1 MAIRK
6 RQLVLAAL
14 VVALGAA
21 VYLNWQ
27 FGGNSQIVDAGTSVS
42 DKELGAA
49 QLVNGSVDSSP
60 SSAVSE
66 AVSSAVSRKRCIRG
80 FFRSGQ
86 YRSEYRCKYI
96 FCTGQIGTSEIQ
108 RRFSGTGAKVLDDTT
123 ADENTKT
130 EAANQA
136 AEISQNIVTETNIEN
151 LVKSK
156 GFVDCVAFIQ
166 NGACNVVVQ
175 KTVNLRQPMQLPLKI
190 LWLHR
195 RKYLLTKLPL
205 FQNKRFVHLNLGLFF

>member
-66 AVSSAVSRKRCIRG
+66 AVSSAVSG
-80 FFRSGQ
+80 GTA
-86 YRSEYRCKYI
+86 SE
-96 FCTGQIGTSEIQ
+96 GSSEAANTANTDVNTYFAQ
-108 RRFSGTGAKVLDDTT
+108 ARLERQKSRDASQELVQKVLDDTT
-123 ADENTKT
+123 ADESTKT

-175 KTVNLRQPMQLPLKI
+175 KDGEFASADAIAIKDIVVAQAKI
-190 LWLHR
+190 SAD
-195 RKYLLTKLPL
+195 KITIVSK
-205 FQNKRFVHLNLGLFF
+205 

>member
-66 AVSSAVSRKRCIRG
+66 AVSSAVSG
-80 FFRSGQ
+80 NVA
-86 YRSEYRCKYI
+86 SEAS
-96 FCTGQIGTSEIQ
+96 SEAAN
-108 RRFSGTGAKVLDDTT
+108 TGANTDVNTYFAQARLERQKSRDASQELVQKVLDDTT

-136 AEISQNIVTETNIEN
+136 LEISQNIVTETNIEN

-175 KTVNLRQPMQLPLKI
+175 KDGEFASADAIAIKDIVVAQAKI
-190 LWLHR
+190 SAD
-195 RKYLLTKLPL
+195 KITIVSK
-205 FQNKRFVHLNLGLFF
+205 

>member
-1 MAIRK
+1 MYMAIRK

-66 AVSSAVSRKRCIRG
+66 AVSSAVSG
-80 FFRSGQ
+80 EAS
-86 YRSEYRCKYI
+86 SEAAN
-96 FCTGQIGTSEIQ
+96 
-108 RRFSGTGAKVLDDTT
+108 TGANTDINAYFAQARLERQKSRDASQELVQKVLDDTT
-123 ADENTKT
+123 ADESTKT

-175 KTVNLRQPMQLPLKI
+175 KDGEFASADAIAIKDIVVAQAKI
-190 LWLHR
+190 SAD
-195 RKYLLTKLPL
+195 KITIVSK
-205 FQNKRFVHLNLGLFF
+205 

>member
-27 FGGNSQIVDAGTSVS
+27 FEGNSQIVDAGTSVS

-66 AVSSAVSRKRCIRG
+66 AVSSAVSG
-80 FFRSGQ
+80 GTA
-86 YRSEYRCKYI
+86 SEAS
-96 FCTGQIGTSEIQ
+96 SEAANTANTDVNTYFAQ
-108 RRFSGTGAKVLDDTT
+108 ARLERQKSRDASQELVQKVLDDTT
-123 ADENTKT
+123 ADESTKT

-175 KTVNLRQPMQLPLKI
+175 KDGEFASADAIAIKDIVVAQAKI
-190 LWLHR
+190 SAA
-195 RKYLLTKLPL
+195 KITIVSK
-205 FQNKRFVHLNLGLFF
+205 

>member
-49 QLVNGSVDSSP
+49 QLVNGSVDSTP

-66 AVSSAVSRKRCIRG
+66 AVSSAVSGGAASEASSEAAK
-80 FFRSGQ
+80 
-86 YRSEYRCKYI
+86 YRSEYRYKYI
-96 FCTGQIGTSEIQ
+96 FCTGQIGASEIQ
-108 RRFSGTGAKVLDDTT
+108 RRFSGVGAKST
-123 ADENTKT
+123 
-130 EAANQA
+130 
-136 AEISQNIVTETNIEN
+136 
-151 LVKSK
+151 
-156 GFVDCVAFIQ
+156 
-166 NGACNVVVQ
+166 
-175 KTVNLRQPMQLPLKI
+175 
-190 LWLHR
+190 
-195 RKYLLTKLPL
+195 
-205 FQNKRFVHLNLGLFF
+205 

>member
-66 AVSSAVSRKRCIRG
+66 AVSSAVSG
-80 FFRSGQ
+80 NVA
-86 YRSEYRCKYI
+86 SEAS
-96 FCTGQIGTSEIQ
+96 SEAAN
-108 RRFSGTGAKVLDDTT
+108 TGANTDVNTYFAQASQKSRDASQELVQKVLDDTT

-175 KTVNLRQPMQLPLKI
+175 KDGEFASADAIAIKDIVVAQAKI
-190 LWLHR
+190 SAD
-195 RKYLLTKLPL
+195 KITIVSK
-205 FQNKRFVHLNLGLFF
+205 

>member
-14 VVALGAA
+14 VVGAA

-66 AVSSAVSRKRCIRG
+66 AVSSAVSG
-80 FFRSGQ
+80 GTA
-86 YRSEYRCKYI
+86 SEAS
-96 FCTGQIGTSEIQ
+96 SEAANTANTDVNTYFAQ
-108 RRFSGTGAKVLDDTT
+108 ARLERQKSRDASQELVQKVLDDTT
-123 ADENTKT
+123 ADESTKT

-175 KTVNLRQPMQLPLKI
+175 KDGEFASADAIAIKDIVVAQAKI
-190 LWLHR
+190 SAD
-195 RKYLLTKLPL
+195 KITIVSK
-205 FQNKRFVHLNLGLFF
+205 

>member
-1 MAIRK
+1 MYMAIRK

-27 FGGNSQIVDAGTSVS
+27 FGGSSQIVDAGTSVS

-49 QLVNGSVDSSP
+49 QLVNGTVDPAP
-60 SSAVSE
+60 SSAASDTAAN
-66 AVSSAVSRKRCIRG
+66 AVSGETA
-80 FFRSGQ
+80 
-86 YRSEYRCKYI
+86 
-96 FCTGQIGTSEIQ
+96 TDTSSQAGVIDMNANADAYFAQARLERQ
-108 RRFSGTGAKVLDDTT
+108 KTRDASQELVQKVLDDTT
-123 ADENTKT
+123 ADEGTKT

-136 AEISQNIVTETNIEN
+136 AEISQNMVKETNIEN

-166 NGACNVVVQ
+166 NGACNIVVQ
-175 KTVNLRQPMQLPLKI
+175 KDGEFASADAIAIKDIVMAQASIAADKI
-190 LWLHR
+190 TIVS
-195 RKYLLTKLPL
+195 K
-205 FQNKRFVHLNLGLFF
+205 

>member
-14 VVALGAA
+14 VVSLGAA

-49 QLVNGSVDSSP
+49 QLVNGSVDSAP

-66 AVSSAVSRKRCIRG
+66 AVSSAVSG
-80 FFRSGQ
+80 EAS
-86 YRSEYRCKYI
+86 SEAAN
-96 FCTGQIGTSEIQ
+96 
-108 RRFSGTGAKVLDDTT
+108 TGANTDINTYFAQARLERQKSRDASQELVQKVLDDTT
-123 ADENTKT
+123 ADESTKT

-175 KTVNLRQPMQLPLKI
+175 KDGEFASADAIAIKDIVVAQAKI
-190 LWLHR
+190 SAD
-195 RKYLLTKLPL
+195 KITIVSK
-205 FQNKRFVHLNLGLFF
+205 

>member
-66 AVSSAVSRKRCIRG
+66 AVSSAVSGNIA
-80 FFRSGQ
+80 
-86 YRSEYRCKYI
+86 SEAS
-96 FCTGQIGTSEIQ
+96 SEAAN
-108 RRFSGTGAKVLDDTT
+108 TGANTDVNTYFAQARLERQKYRDASQELVQKVLDDTT

-175 KTVNLRQPMQLPLKI
+175 KDGEFASADAIAIKDIVVAQAKI
-190 LWLHR
+190 SAD
-195 RKYLLTKLPL
+195 KITIVSK
-205 FQNKRFVHLNLGLFF
+205 

>member
-60 SSAVSE
+60 SSAVSDTVSSEVSSE
-66 AVSSAVSRKRCIRG
+66 AVNTDANIDANTDVNTYFAQARLERQKSRDVSKELV
-80 FFRSGQ
+80 Q
-86 YRSEYRCKYI
+86 
-96 FCTGQIGTSEIQ
+96 
-108 RRFSGTGAKVLDDTT
+108 KVLDDTT

-156 GFVDCVAFIQ
+156 GFIDCVAFIQ

-175 KTVNLRQPMQLPLKI
+175 KDGEFASADAISIKDIVVAQAKI
-190 LWLHR
+190 SAD
-195 RKYLLTKLPL
+195 KITIVSK
-205 FQNKRFVHLNLGLFF
+205 

>member
-66 AVSSAVSRKRCIRG
+66 AVSSAVSG
-80 FFRSGQ
+80 GTA
-86 YRSEYRCKYI
+86 SEAS
-96 FCTGQIGTSEIQ
+96 SEAANTANTDVNAYFAQ
-108 RRFSGTGAKVLDDTT
+108 ARLERQKSRDASQELVQKVLDDTT
-123 ADENTKT
+123 ADESTKT

-175 KTVNLRQPMQLPLKI
+175 KDGEFASADAIAIKDIVVAQAKI
-190 LWLHR
+190 SAD
-195 RKYLLTKLPL
+195 KITIVSK
-205 FQNKRFVHLNLGLFF
+205 

>member
-1 MAIRK
+1 MYMAIRK

-27 FGGNSQIVDAGTSVS
+27 FGGSSQIVDAGTSVS

-49 QLVNGSVDSSP
+49 QLVNGTVDPAP
-60 SSAVSE
+60 SSAASDTAAN
-66 AVSSAVSRKRCIRG
+66 AVSGETA
-80 FFRSGQ
+80 
-86 YRSEYRCKYI
+86 
-96 FCTGQIGTSEIQ
+96 TDTSSQAGGIDMNANADAYFAQARLERQ
-108 RRFSGTGAKVLDDTT
+108 KTRDASQELVQKVLDDTT
-123 ADENTKT
+123 ADEGTKT

-136 AEISQNIVTETNIEN
+136 AEISQNMVTETNIEN

-166 NGACNVVVQ
+166 NGACNIVVQ
-175 KTVNLRQPMQLPLKI
+175 KDGEFASADAIAIKDIVMAQASIAADKI
-190 LWLHR
+190 TIVS
-195 RKYLLTKLPL
+195 K
-205 FQNKRFVHLNLGLFF
+205 

>member
-66 AVSSAVSRKRCIRG
+66 AV
-80 FFRSGQ
+80 Q
-86 YRSEYRCKYI
+86 
-96 FCTGQIGTSEIQ
+96 
-108 RRFSGTGAKVLDDTT
+108 KVLDDTT

-175 KTVNLRQPMQLPLKI
+175 KDGEFASADAIAIKDIVVAQAKI
-190 LWLHR
+190 SAD
-195 RKYLLTKLPL
+195 KITIVSK
-205 FQNKRFVHLNLGLFF
+205 

>member
-66 AVSSAVSRKRCIRG
+66 AVSSVVSG
-80 FFRSGQ
+80 STA
-86 YRSEYRCKYI
+86 SEAS
-96 FCTGQIGTSEIQ
+96 SEAANTDVNTYFAQ
-108 RRFSGTGAKVLDDTT
+108 ARLERQKSRDASQELVQKVLDDTT

-175 KTVNLRQPMQLPLKI
+175 KDGEFASADAIAIKDIVVAQANISADKI
-190 LWLHR
+190 TIVS
-195 RKYLLTKLPL
+195 K
-205 FQNKRFVHLNLGLFF
+205 

>member
-49 QLVNGSVDSSP
+49 QLGNGSVDSSP

-66 AVSSAVSRKRCIRG
+66 AVSSAVSGNIA
-80 FFRSGQ
+80 
-86 YRSEYRCKYI
+86 SEAS
-96 FCTGQIGTSEIQ
+96 SEAAN
-108 RRFSGTGAKVLDDTT
+108 TGANTDVNTYFAQARLERQKSRDASQEQVQKVLDDTT

-175 KTVNLRQPMQLPLKI
+175 KDGEFASADAIAIKDIVVAQAKI
-190 LWLHR
+190 SAD
-195 RKYLLTKLPL
+195 KITIVSK
-205 FQNKRFVHLNLGLFF
+205 

>member
-60 SSAVSE
+60 SSAVLE
-66 AVSSAVSRKRCIRG
+66 VVSSAVSVG
-80 FFRSGQ
+80 TA
-86 YRSEYRCKYI
+86 SEVS
-96 FCTGQIGTSEIQ
+96 SEIANI
-108 RRFSGTGAKVLDDTT
+108 GANTDVNTYFAQARLERQKSRDASQELVQKVLDDTT

-136 AEISQNIVTETNIEN
+136 SEISQNIVTETNIEN

-175 KTVNLRQPMQLPLKI
+175 KDGEFASADAIAIKDIVVAQAKI
-190 LWLHR
+190 SAD
-195 RKYLLTKLPL
+195 KITIVSK
-205 FQNKRFVHLNLGLFF
+205 

>member
-66 AVSSAVSRKRCIRG
+66 AVSSAVSG
-80 FFRSGQ
+80 NVA
-86 YRSEYRCKYI
+86 SEAS
-96 FCTGQIGTSEIQ
+96 SEAAN
-108 RRFSGTGAKVLDDTT
+108 TGANTDVNTYFAQARLERQKSRGASQELVQKVLDDTT

-175 KTVNLRQPMQLPLKI
+175 KDGEFASADAIAIKDIVVAQAKI
-190 LWLHR
+190 SAD
-195 RKYLLTKLPL
+195 KITIVSK
-205 FQNKRFVHLNLGLFF
+205 

>member
-60 SSAVSE
+60 SSAVSQT
-66 AVSSAVSRKRCIRG
+66 VSSTVSG
-80 FFRSGQ
+80 G
-86 YRSEYRCKYI
+86 
-96 FCTGQIGTSEIQ
+96 TTSETANANTDVNTYFAQ
-108 RRFSGTGAKVLDDTT
+108 ARLERQKSRDASQELVQKVLDDTT

-175 KTVNLRQPMQLPLKI
+175 KDGEFASADAIAIKDIVVAQAKI
-190 LWLHR
+190 SAD
-195 RKYLLTKLPL
+195 KITIVSK
-205 FQNKRFVHLNLGLFF
+205 

>member
-1 MAIRK
+1 MYMAIRK

-60 SSAVSE
+60 SSAVSDTVSSEVSSE
-66 AVSSAVSRKRCIRG
+66 AVNTDANTDANIDANIDANTDVNTYFAQARLERQKSRDVSKE
-80 FFRSGQ
+80 FVQ
-86 YRSEYRCKYI
+86 
-96 FCTGQIGTSEIQ
+96 
-108 RRFSGTGAKVLDDTT
+108 KVLDDTT

-156 GFVDCVAFIQ
+156 GFIDCVAFIQ

-175 KTVNLRQPMQLPLKI
+175 KDGEFASADAISIKDIVVAQAKI
-190 LWLHR
+190 SAD
-195 RKYLLTKLPL
+195 KITIVSK
-205 FQNKRFVHLNLGLFF
+205 

>member
-66 AVSSAVSRKRCIRG
+66 AVSSAVSG
-80 FFRSGQ
+80 GTA
-86 YRSEYRCKYI
+86 SEAS
-96 FCTGQIGTSEIQ
+96 SEAANTANTDVNTYFAQ
-108 RRFSGTGAKVLDDTT
+108 ARLERQKSRDASQELVQKVLDDTT

-175 KTVNLRQPMQLPLKI
+175 KDGEFASADAIAIKDIVVAQAKI
-190 LWLHR
+190 SAD
-195 RKYLLTKLPL
+195 KITIVSK
-205 FQNKRFVHLNLGLFF
+205 

>member
-42 DKELGAA
+42 DKEL
-49 QLVNGSVDSSP
+49 VNGSVDSTP

-66 AVSSAVSRKRCIRG
+66 AVSSAVSG
-80 FFRSGQ
+80 GAA
-86 YRSEYRCKYI
+86 SEAS
-96 FCTGQIGTSEIQ
+96 SEAAN
-108 RRFSGTGAKVLDDTT
+108 TGANTDINTYFAQARLERQKSRDASQELVQKVLDDTT
-123 ADENTKT
+123 ADESTKT

-175 KTVNLRQPMQLPLKI
+175 KDGEFASADAIAIKDIVVAQAKI
-190 LWLHR
+190 SAD
-195 RKYLLTKLPL
+195 KITIVSK
-205 FQNKRFVHLNLGLFF
+205 

>member
-42 DKELGAA
+42 DKELGPA

-66 AVSSAVSRKRCIRG
+66 AVSSAVSGNIA
-80 FFRSGQ
+80 
-86 YRSEYRCKYI
+86 SEA
-96 FCTGQIGTSEIQ
+96 S
-108 RRFSGTGAKVLDDTT
+108 S
-123 ADENTKT
+123 
-130 EAANQA
+130 EAANTGANTDVNTYFAQA
-136 AEISQNIVTETNIEN
+136 RLERQKSRDASQE
-151 LVKSK
+151 L
-156 GFVDCVAFIQ
+156 
-166 NGACNVVVQ
+166 VQ
-175 KTVNLRQPMQLPLKI
+175 KCSMIPLQMKIQKQKRPIRQQKFHKILLLRPILKI
-190 LWLHR
+190 W
-195 RKYLLTKLPL
+195 
-205 FQNKRFVHLNLGLFF
+205 

>member
-49 QLVNGSVDSSP
+49 QLVNGSVDSVIGSIGGC
-60 SSAVSE
+60 VKCRF
-66 AVSSAVSRKRCIRG
+66 RKRCIRG

-108 RRFSGTGAKVLDDTT
+108 RRFSGTGAKS
-123 ADENTKT
+123 A
-130 EAANQA
+130 
-136 AEISQNIVTETNIEN
+136 
-151 LVKSK
+151 
-156 GFVDCVAFIQ
+156 
-166 NGACNVVVQ
+166 
-175 KTVNLRQPMQLPLKI
+175 R
-190 LWLHR
+190 
-195 RKYLLTKLPL
+195 
-205 FQNKRFVHLNLGLFF
+205 

>member
-27 FGGNSQIVDAGTSVS
+27 FGGNSQIVDVGATGSTS
-42 DKELGAA
+42 ELGQA
-49 QLVNGSVDSSP
+49 QLVNAPVASSEAASSESEGQSGQMSSDAEQKTDTSVYFAQARLERQKSRDSSKEL
-60 SSAVSE
+60 V
-66 AVSSAVSRKRCIRG
+66 
-80 FFRSGQ
+80 Q
-86 YRSEYRCKYI
+86 
-96 FCTGQIGTSEIQ
+96 
-108 RRFSGTGAKVLDDTT
+108 KVLDDTT
-123 ADENTKT
+123 ADENAKT

-151 LVKSK
+151 IVKSK
-156 GFVDCVAFIQ
+156 GFTECVAFIQ

-175 KTVNLRQPMQLPLKI
+175 KDGEFASADAIAIKDIVVAQAKI
-190 LWLHR
+190 TAD
-195 RKYLLTKLPL
+195 KITIVSK
-205 FQNKRFVHLNLGLFF
+205 

>member
-1 MAIRK
+1 MYMAIRK

-49 QLVNGSVDSSP
+49 QLVNGSVDSAP

-66 AVSSAVSRKRCIRG
+66 AVSSAVSG
-80 FFRSGQ
+80 EAS
-86 YRSEYRCKYI
+86 SEAAN
-96 FCTGQIGTSEIQ
+96 
-108 RRFSGTGAKVLDDTT
+108 TGANTDINTYFAQARLERQKSRDASQELVQKVLDDTT
-123 ADENTKT
+123 ADESTKT

-175 KTVNLRQPMQLPLKI
+175 KDGEFASADAIAIKDIVVAQAKI
-190 LWLHR
+190 SAD
-195 RKYLLTKLPL
+195 KITIVSK
-205 FQNKRFVHLNLGLFF
+205 

>member
-1 MAIRK
+1 MYMAIRK

-60 SSAVSE
+60 SSAVLE
-66 AVSSAVSRKRCIRG
+66 VVSSAVSG
-80 FFRSGQ
+80 GTA
-86 YRSEYRCKYI
+86 SEVS
-96 FCTGQIGTSEIQ
+96 SEIANI
-108 RRFSGTGAKVLDDTT
+108 GANTDVNTYFAQARLERQKSRDASQELVQKVLDDTT

-136 AEISQNIVTETNIEN
+136 SEISQNIVTETNIEN

-175 KTVNLRQPMQLPLKI
+175 KD
-190 LWLHR
+190 
-195 RKYLLTKLPL
+195 
-205 FQNKRFVHLNLGLFF
+205 G

>member
-1 MAIRK
+1 MNMAIRK

-49 QLVNGSVDSSP
+49 QLVNGSVDSTP

-66 AVSSAVSRKRCIRG
+66 AVSSAVSG
-80 FFRSGQ
+80 GAA
-86 YRSEYRCKYI
+86 SEAS
-96 FCTGQIGTSEIQ
+96 SEAAN
-108 RRFSGTGAKVLDDTT
+108 TGANTYFAQARLERQKSRDASQELVQKVLDDTT
-123 ADENTKT
+123 ADESTKT

-175 KTVNLRQPMQLPLKI
+175 KDGEFASADAIAIKDIVVAQAKI
-190 LWLHR
+190 SAD
-195 RKYLLTKLPL
+195 KITIVSK
-205 FQNKRFVHLNLGLFF
+205 

>member
-42 DKELGAA
+42 DKELAA

-66 AVSSAVSRKRCIRG
+66 AVSSAVSG
-80 FFRSGQ
+80 NVA
-86 YRSEYRCKYI
+86 SEAS
-96 FCTGQIGTSEIQ
+96 SEAAN
-108 RRFSGTGAKVLDDTT
+108 TGANTDVNTYFAQARLERQKSRDASQELVQKVLDDTT

-175 KTVNLRQPMQLPLKI
+175 KDGEFASADAIAIKDIVVAQAKI
-190 LWLHR
+190 SAD
-195 RKYLLTKLPL
+195 KITIVSK
-205 FQNKRFVHLNLGLFF
+205 

>member
-66 AVSSAVSRKRCIRG
+66 AVSSAVSG
-80 FFRSGQ
+80 NVA
-86 YRSEYRCKYI
+86 SEAS
-96 FCTGQIGTSEIQ
+96 SEAAN
-108 RRFSGTGAKVLDDTT
+108 TGANTDVAQARLERQKSRDASQELVQKVLDDTT

-175 KTVNLRQPMQLPLKI
+175 KDGEFASADAIAIKDIVVAQAKI
-190 LWLHR
+190 SAD
-195 RKYLLTKLPL
+195 KITIVSK
-205 FQNKRFVHLNLGLFF
+205 

>member
-1 MAIRK
+1 MYMAIRK

-60 SSAVSE
+60 SSAVLE
-66 AVSSAVSRKRCIRG
+66 VVSSAVSG
-80 FFRSGQ
+80 GTA
-86 YRSEYRCKYI
+86 SEVS
-96 FCTGQIGTSEIQ
+96 SEIANI
-108 RRFSGTGAKVLDDTT
+108 GANTDVNTYFAQARLERQKSRDASQELVQKVLDDTT

-136 AEISQNIVTETNIEN
+136 SEISQNIVTETNIEN

-175 KTVNLRQPMQLPLKI
+175 KDGEFASADAIAIKDIVVAQAKI
-190 LWLHR
+190 SAD
-195 RKYLLTKLPL
+195 KITIVSK
-205 FQNKRFVHLNLGLFF
+205 